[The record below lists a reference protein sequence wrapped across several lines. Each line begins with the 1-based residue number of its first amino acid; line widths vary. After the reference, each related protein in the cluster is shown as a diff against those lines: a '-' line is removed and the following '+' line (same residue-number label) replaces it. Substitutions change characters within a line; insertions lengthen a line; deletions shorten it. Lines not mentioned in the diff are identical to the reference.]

1 MMDITFSPEA
11 NEDYEY
17 WKEKNPNTVKRIKR
31 LLEDMSKH
39 PYTGIGKPE
48 KLNYELSG
56 KWSRRIN
63 EKHRIVYVVRES
75 KNDIYV
81 LALRY
86 HYEKQ

>member
-11 NEDYEY
+11 QEDYDY
-17 WKEKNPNTVKRIKR
+17 WREKNPLIVKRIKQ
-31 LLEDMSKH
+31 LLKDMSEH

-48 KLNYELSG
+48 KLKYELSG

-63 EKHRIVYVVRES
+63 EKHRIVYIVREIE
-75 KNDIYV
+75 NDIYI

-86 HYEKQ
+86 HYTKK

>member
-11 NEDYEY
+11 SEDYAY
-17 WKEKNPNTVKRIKR
+17 WKGNNPLIVKRIKH
-31 LLEDMSKH
+31 LLTDMSAH

-48 KLNYELSG
+48 KLKHELSG

-63 EKHRIVYVVRES
+63 SEHRNVYIVREIEH
-75 KNDIYV
+75 DIYI

-86 HYEKQ
+86 HYSKK

>member
-11 NEDYEY
+11 QEDYNY
-17 WKEKNPNTVKRIKR
+17 WKENNSKIVARIKQ

-39 PYTGIGKPE
+39 PYIGIGKPE
-48 KLNYELSG
+48 KLKYELSG

-63 EKHRIVYVVRES
+63 EKHRIVYAVNES
-75 KNDIYV
+75 ENDIYV

-86 HYEKQ
+86 YYTKK